1 MSVKKWP
8 RRGHD
13 GDDGRGQ
20 DSGSSRCGVG
30 ERQRE
35 HFQQS
40 SQVSCGSDNRAL
52 FWSHKLLH
60 WWTRKKTRFC
70 RIWVLVSYNSYHIIH
85 IWYQTE
91 SEGEEEEEPGDSDHH
106 QRGDDVHSGGR
117 HAGHGNIS
125 LLSNY
130 RANIRWEMFIVSQLL
145 RECRNGRS
153 CSLSSLYCDK
163 LSSYMSS

>member
-1 MSVKKWP
+1 MSVKKRP
-8 RRGHD
+8 RWGHD

-35 HFQQS
+35 HLQQS
-40 SQVSCGSDNRAL
+40 PQVSCGSDNDFVSVSGQQSSLLKSQIAAL
-52 FWSHKLLH
+52 MDKKDSEFWYL
-60 WWTRKKTRFC
+60 
-70 RIWVLVSYNSYHIIH
+70 IIH

-117 HAGHGNIS
+117 HVGHGNIS

-153 CSLSSLYCDK
+153 CSLSLR
-163 LSSYMSS
+163 